1 MNIYLIFLIIL
12 IILIIF
18 YKCQENFYMPQ
29 SRDNNTQREIPSNI
43 SDFKKLDIDALS
55 ILTNLNPGIF
65 IVNKKLCF
73 PNPVVDLGAPKEI
86 CKKFNGKTVGFNP
99 EEVKKLNM
107 PELLK
112 DGLVPN
118 DVMVPLLLES
128 IKKVYKTVQQQ
139 EKKIDEMIKK
149 IE

>member
-29 SRDNNTQREIPSNI
+29 SRDNNTQHEIPSNI

-86 CKKFNGKTVGFNP
+86 CKKINGKTVGFNP